1 MLTMSMLGCAPCWS
15 RWVSSDMTQVRKLLS
30 AQLAVGASLIAI
42 GTVLALGASRFP
54 AEKGFA
60 ILGSHVY
67 PYAVA
72 MFLAIVGVLMSFQ
85 AVTGGL
91 RNFACD
97 SDKMV
102 KALPGGKIGA
112 AWVSAGLAGV
122 ALLITHIGFVLA
134 AALLFAGSARGFGS
148 CRPARDLAIGIALT
162 LPVYW
167 LFTTGLGVSLPP
179 LVNAWI

>member
-1 MLTMSMLGCAPCWS
+1 MN
-15 RWVSSDMTQVRKLLS
+15 QVRKIAP

-42 GTVLALGASRFP
+42 SAVLAFGASRFP

-60 ILGSHVY
+60 ILGAHVY
-67 PYAVA
+67 PYAIA
-72 MFLAIVGVLMSFQ
+72 MFLGVIGALTSFQ
-85 AVTGGL
+85 AATGGR
-91 RNFACD
+91 RNPASD
-97 SDKMV
+97 SDKMTQ
-102 KALPGGKIGA
+102 ALPGGKSGA
-112 AWVSAGLAGV
+112 AWVTVGLAGV

-134 AALLFAGSARGFGS
+134 AALLFACSARGFGS
-148 CRPARDLAIGIALT
+148 RRPARDLAIGIALT